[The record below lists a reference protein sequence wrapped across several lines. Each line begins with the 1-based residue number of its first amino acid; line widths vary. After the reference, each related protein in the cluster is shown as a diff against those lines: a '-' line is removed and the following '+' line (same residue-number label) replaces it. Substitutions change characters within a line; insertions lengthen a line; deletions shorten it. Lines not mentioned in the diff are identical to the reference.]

1 MVPIVYNYMVTN
13 YSPKSM
19 TRYDSHKPGELRS
32 LYRSI
37 VAKSCRSPLYKIKLS
52 DNIQNRLIQM
62 KDSALSLSDSLS
74 LLNPE
79 DSCCVFH
86 HKQADSGNPA
96 SASVCFADDVD
107 DTEELSPVIF
117 KVNQL
122 ATCQRNTSRAVSN
135 SDSTPPRGAYS
146 FSISINGR
154 TKTFPMEI
162 SSSEKNSDILSR
174 ISSSINAARI
184 GVHSFIESNNSY
196 MTLSLESDHTG
207 HGSQELNFYLSDVLK
222 PEFQKGLLS
231 YYSLLSPTQYP
242 QNALYETDGT
252 EHESTTNEIQVDAY
266 QVSLHQVSSEAFS
279 IGTKT
284 DSEKLLEGLEQLR
297 NSYNNLVS
305 LSESSMNRG
314 FNKKL
319 SNNLNAVQR
328 RFHNELESCG
338 ILFEKDGRMTLDESL
353 AIQSAQTDD
362 LKQLFSSTSD
372 LTHSLRQMI
381 ASISL
386 DPMDYARKILITYP
400 NLKKPPVANPYMTSI
415 YSGMLFNY
423 YC

>member
-1 MVPIVYNYMVTN
+1 
-13 YSPKSM
+13 
-19 TRYDSHKPGELRS
+19 
-32 LYRSI
+32 
-37 VAKSCRSPLYKIKLS
+37 
-52 DNIQNRLIQM
+52 
-62 KDSALSLSDSLS
+62 
-74 LLNPE
+74 
-79 DSCCVFH
+79 
-86 HKQADSGNPA
+86 
-96 SASVCFADDVD
+96 
-107 DTEELSPVIF
+107 
-117 KVNQL
+117 
-122 ATCQRNTSRAVSN
+122 
-135 SDSTPPRGAYS
+135 
-146 FSISINGR
+146 
-154 TKTFPMEI
+154 
-162 SSSEKNSDILSR
+162 
-174 ISSSINAARI
+174 
-184 GVHSFIESNNSY
+184 